1 MDNKKRNIIL
11 LIGAVI
17 VCYFFLNGGPESIEE
32 QVEELIEEKDYSE
45 RKKIAYALADS
56 LDNRAADLLIGSSSL
71 PYPTSVYSRKALEDM
86 LRRYSEKG
94 RFTYNEISP
103 CISYITAINPKHS
116 IGSEDKID
124 LIIYGLSLDTTS
136 LDFRKALANSP
147 IIDDVISYLSDR
159 MTDDKNAIELLAR
172 IGQPAVESIK
182 IKMSDDDQSIR
193 FAAGDVLVNMLKYY
207 PNAVPNLTSAIDKN
221 GVSTIAKNYPFYI
234 RLGQKNTEKIL
245 LKALDRHFTTD
256 MCVDYLNCGNKKVE
270 DGAESI
276 ANKKGYM
283 VTPSFSHS
291 GPKWGSGN

>member
-1 MDNKKRNIIL
+1 MNKKKGIIVI
-11 LIGAVI
+11 LIAI
-17 VCYFFLNGGPESIEE
+17 VAGYFFLNGDPESIEE
-32 QVEELIEEKDYSE
+32 MVEELIEEKDYSE
-45 RKKIAYALADS
+45 RKKIAFALADS
-56 LDNRAADLLIGSSSL
+56 LDNRAAELLIGSSSL
-71 PYPTSVYSRKALEDM
+71 PYPTSDYCRKALEDM
-86 LRRYSEKG
+86 LIRYSEKG

-116 IGSEDKID
+116 ISSKDKID

-147 IIDDVISYLSDR
+147 IINDVISYLSDK

-193 FAAGDVLVNMLKYY
+193 FAAGDVLVSMLKYY
-207 PNAVPNLTSAIDKN
+207 PDAVPSLTSAIDEN
-221 GVSTIAKNYPFYI
+221 GVGTIAKNYPFYI
-234 RLGQKNTEKIL
+234 RLGQKNTEDIL

-256 MCVDYLNCGNKKVE
+256 MCVDYLNCGNKKLE

-276 ANKKGYM
+276 ALKKGYM
-283 VTPSFSHS
+283 VTPGFSHS
-291 GPKWGSGN
+291 GPQWGSGN